1 MMQTKS
7 MADRALF
14 FAVLIFIIVT
24 GLLMSKNLS
33 SLAIVFKIIQLIS
46 AAAII
51 GGVADWYGVVSIYGK
66 PLGINWKTEIV
77 ISKKKE
83 LVTGIS
89 DFICDDILS
98 KSNIVSKFENM
109 NFANRIANI
118 FSIRDVNNEDIF
130 NYFSDFIVE
139 VLWVSSDKI
148 DRSEFL
154 KNIDALLSIL
164 TKSTSPTL
172 ETTKFVKFLIDD
184 DHHIELIDAMI
195 PEIRKM
201 IQRDNFKGFINS
213 IVSNAADAYCE
224 DNSLRTTFSSR
235 IEESFN
241 FEVMKIISK
250 TLDDIEN
257 NDEHVVKV
265 ESKRIINNYIEQLE
279 NETNSKKYDDKIYN
293 SIKEMNLSEH
303 IYNEVNKIKYSFG
316 KEKFKK
322 SVSEIIEKLVS
333 ASTENPENQ
342 DKINN
347 YIIEIVSKLLE
358 KHHQQL
364 KNTIENN
371 LFSMKDEEL
380 VMFLRESTENE
391 LQNIRLNG
399 MLFGVL
405 FGIIIVGVRLALNLM

>member
-1 MMQTKS
+1 MQTKS

-333 ASTENPENQ
+333 ASTESPENQ
-342 DKINN
+342 DKINK

>member
-1 MMQTKS
+1 MQTKS

-279 NETNSKKYDDKIYN
+279 NEKKKKKYDDKIYN
-293 SIKEMNLSEH
+293 SIKEMNLSEY

-399 MLFGVL
+399 MLFGIL
-405 FGIIIVGVRLALNLM
+405 FGIVIVGVRLALNLM

>member
-1 MMQTKS
+1 MQTKS

-257 NDEHVVKV
+257 NNEHVVKV

>member
-1 MMQTKS
+1 MQTKS

-241 FEVMKIISK
+241 FEVIKIISK

-257 NDEHVVKV
+257 NNEHVVKV

>member
-1 MMQTKS
+1 MQTKS

-118 FSIRDVNNEDIF
+118 FSIRDTNNEDIF

-371 LFSMKDEEL
+371 LFSMNDEEL

>member
-1 MMQTKS
+1 MQTKS

-399 MLFGVL
+399 MLFGIL
-405 FGIIIVGVRLALNLM
+405 FGVVIVGVRLALNLM

>member
-1 MMQTKS
+1 MQTKS

-358 KHHQQL
+358 NHHQQL

>member
-1 MMQTKS
+1 MQTKS

-293 SIKEMNLSEH
+293 SIKEMNLSEY

-333 ASTENPENQ
+333 ASTESPENQ
-342 DKINN
+342 DKINK

>member
-1 MMQTKS
+1 MQTKS

-118 FSIRDVNNEDIF
+118 FSNRDVNNEDIF

-371 LFSMKDEEL
+371 LFSMKDQEL

>member
-1 MMQTKS
+1 MQSKS

>member
-1 MMQTKS
+1 MQTKS

-371 LFSMKDEEL
+371 LFSMNDEEL

-399 MLFGVL
+399 MLFGIL
-405 FGIIIVGVRLALNLM
+405 FGIVIVGVRLALNLM

>member
-1 MMQTKS
+1 MQTKS

-98 KSNIVSKFENM
+98 KSNIASKFENM
-109 NFANRIANI
+109 NFANRIPNI

>member
-1 MMQTKS
+1 MQTKS

-24 GLLMSKNLS
+24 GLFMSKNLS

-118 FSIRDVNNEDIF
+118 FNIRDANNEDIF

-148 DRSEFL
+148 DRSEIL
-154 KNIDALLSIL
+154 KNIDVLLSIL

-172 ETTKFVKFLIDD
+172 ETTKFVKSLIDD
-184 DHHIELIDAMI
+184 NHHIELIGAMI

-213 IVSNAADAYCE
+213 IVSDAADAYCE

-399 MLFGVL
+399 MLFGIL
-405 FGIIIVGVRLALNLM
+405 FGIVIVGVRLALNLM

>member
-1 MMQTKS
+1 MQTKS

-316 KEKFKK
+316 KEKFKM

>member
-1 MMQTKS
+1 MQTKS

-139 VLWVSSDKI
+139 FLWVSSDKI

>member
-1 MMQTKS
+1 MQTKS

-303 IYNEVNKIKYSFG
+303 IYNEVNKIKYSIG

>member
-1 MMQTKS
+1 MQTKS

-33 SLAIVFKIIQLIS
+33 SLAIVLKIIQLIS

-89 DFICDDILS
+89 DFICDDVLS

-118 FSIRDVNNEDIF
+118 FSIRDANNEDVF

-213 IVSNAADAYCE
+213 IVSDAADAYCE

-333 ASTENPENQ
+333 ASTESPENQ

-371 LFSMKDEEL
+371 LFSMRDEEL
-380 VMFLRESTENE
+380 VIFLRESTENE

>member
-1 MMQTKS
+1 MQTKS

-33 SLAIVFKIIQLIS
+33 SLAIVLKIIQLIS

-89 DFICDDILS
+89 DFICDDVLS
-98 KSNIVSKFENM
+98 KNNIVSKFENM

-118 FSIRDVNNEDIF
+118 FSIRDANNEDVF

-399 MLFGVL
+399 MLFGIL
-405 FGIIIVGVRLALNLM
+405 FGVVIVGVRLALNLM

>member
-1 MMQTKS
+1 MQTKS

-118 FSIRDVNNEDIF
+118 FNIRDVNNEDIF

-148 DRSEFL
+148 DRSEIL

>member
-1 MMQTKS
+1 MQTKS

-33 SLAIVFKIIQLIS
+33 SLAIVLKIIQLIS

-333 ASTENPENQ
+333 ASTESPENQ

>member
-1 MMQTKS
+1 MQTKS

-24 GLLMSKNLS
+24 GLFMSKNLS

-399 MLFGVL
+399 MLFGIL
-405 FGIIIVGVRLALNLM
+405 FGIVIVGVRLALNLM

>member
-1 MMQTKS
+1 MQTKS

-213 IVSNAADAYCE
+213 IVSDAADTYCE

-241 FEVMKIISK
+241 FEVIKIISK

-257 NDEHVVKV
+257 NNEHVVKV

>member
-1 MMQTKS
+1 MQTKS

-89 DFICDDILS
+89 DFICDDVLS
-98 KSNIVSKFENM
+98 KNNIVSKFENM

-399 MLFGVL
+399 MLFGIL
-405 FGIIIVGVRLALNLM
+405 FGVVIVGVRLALNLM

>member
-1 MMQTKS
+1 MQTKS

-257 NDEHVVKV
+257 NDEHAVKV

>member
-1 MMQTKS
+1 MQTKS

-33 SLAIVFKIIQLIS
+33 SLAIVLKIIQLIS

-89 DFICDDILS
+89 DFICDDVLS

-118 FSIRDVNNEDIF
+118 FSIRDANNEDVF

>member
-1 MMQTKS
+1 MQTKS

-172 ETTKFVKFLIDD
+172 EITKFVKSLIDD
-184 DHHIELIDAMI
+184 NHHIELIDAMI

>member
-1 MMQTKS
+1 MQTKS

-109 NFANRIANI
+109 NFADRIANI
-118 FSIRDVNNEDIF
+118 FSIRDTNNEDIF

-172 ETTKFVKFLIDD
+172 EITKFVKSLIDD
-184 DHHIELIDAMI
+184 NHHIELIDAMI

-201 IQRDNFKGFINS
+201 IQKDNFKGFINS
-213 IVSNAADAYCE
+213 IVSDAADTYCE

-241 FEVMKIISK
+241 FEVIKIISK

>member
-1 MMQTKS
+1 MQTKS

-293 SIKEMNLSEH
+293 SIKEMNLSEY

-322 SVSEIIEKLVS
+322 IVCEIIEKLVS
-333 ASTENPENQ
+333 ASTESRENQ

>member
-1 MMQTKS
+1 MQTKS

-322 SVSEIIEKLVS
+322 IVSEIIEKLVS
-333 ASTENPENQ
+333 ASTESPENQ
-342 DKINN
+342 DKINK

-371 LFSMKDEEL
+371 LFSMNDEEL

-399 MLFGVL
+399 MLFGIL
-405 FGIIIVGVRLALNLM
+405 FGIVIVGVRLALNLM

>member
-1 MMQTKS
+1 MQTKS

-148 DRSEFL
+148 DRSEIL
-154 KNIDALLSIL
+154 KNIDVLLSIL

-172 ETTKFVKFLIDD
+172 ETTKFVKSLIDD
-184 DHHIELIDAMI
+184 NHHIELIGAMI

>member
-1 MMQTKS
+1 MQTKS

-118 FSIRDVNNEDIF
+118 FSIRDVNNEYIF

>member
-1 MMQTKS
+1 MQTKS

-24 GLLMSKNLS
+24 GLLMSNNLS
-33 SLAIVFKIIQLIS
+33 SLAIVLKIIQLIS

>member
-1 MMQTKS
+1 MQTKS

-24 GLLMSKNLS
+24 GLFMSKNLS

-118 FSIRDVNNEDIF
+118 FNIRDANNEDIF

-148 DRSEFL
+148 DRSEIL
-154 KNIDALLSIL
+154 KNIDVLLSIL

-172 ETTKFVKFLIDD
+172 ETTKFVKSLIDD
-184 DHHIELIDAMI
+184 NHHIELIGAMI

-213 IVSNAADAYCE
+213 IVSDAADAYCE

-257 NDEHVVKV
+257 NDEHAVKV

-293 SIKEMNLSEH
+293 SIKEMNLSEY

-333 ASTENPENQ
+333 ASTESPENQ

-399 MLFGVL
+399 MLFGIL
-405 FGIIIVGVRLALNLM
+405 FGIVIVGVRLALNLM

>member
-1 MMQTKS
+1 MQTKS

-33 SLAIVFKIIQLIS
+33 SLAIVLKIIQLIS

-89 DFICDDILS
+89 DFICDDVLS
-98 KSNIVSKFENM
+98 KNNIVSKFENM

-118 FSIRDVNNEDIF
+118 FSIRDANNEDVF

-213 IVSNAADAYCE
+213 IVSDAADAYCE

-333 ASTENPENQ
+333 ASTESPENQ

-371 LFSMKDEEL
+371 LFSMRDEEL
-380 VMFLRESTENE
+380 VIFLRESTENE

-399 MLFGVL
+399 MLFGIL
-405 FGIIIVGVRLALNLM
+405 FGVVIVGVRLALNLM

>member
-1 MMQTKS
+1 MQTKS

-24 GLLMSKNLS
+24 GLFMSKNLS

-118 FSIRDVNNEDIF
+118 FNIRDANNEDIF

>member
-1 MMQTKS
+1 MQTKS

-399 MLFGVL
+399 MLFGIL
-405 FGIIIVGVRLALNLM
+405 FGIVIVGVRLALNLM

>member
-1 MMQTKS
+1 MQTKS

-371 LFSMKDEEL
+371 LFSMRDEEL
-380 VMFLRESTENE
+380 VIFLRESTENE

>member
-1 MMQTKS
+1 MQTKS

-118 FSIRDVNNEDIF
+118 FNIRDANNEDIF

>member
-1 MMQTKS
+1 MQTKS

-316 KEKFKK
+316 KEKIKK

>member
-1 MMQTKS
+1 MQTKS

-118 FSIRDVNNEDIF
+118 FNIRDANNEDIF

-399 MLFGVL
+399 MLFGIL
-405 FGIIIVGVRLALNLM
+405 FGIVIVGVRLALNLM